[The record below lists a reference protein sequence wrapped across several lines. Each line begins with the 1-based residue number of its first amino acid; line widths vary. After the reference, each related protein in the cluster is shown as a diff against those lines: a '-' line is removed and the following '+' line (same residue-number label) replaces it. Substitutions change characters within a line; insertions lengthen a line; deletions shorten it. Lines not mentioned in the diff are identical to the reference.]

1 MFCKEFLILPNNV
14 KTTSTLPIFYSNW
27 KKKTPWFCWV
37 QIISSRDIVYYSS
50 DNDCINSS
58 NLAISGDS
66 TVWLI
71 TAGASINDL
80 VTWCCSC
87 LLFSLS
93 RLIPDDLSENAPD
106 DLSGKV
112 PDNLSWILIL
122 FPDDL
127 LSGMIPD
134 DLLFVE
140 SSGIDA
146 DCQEAF
152 PRAFKVSSSIQ
163 GIVELD
169 PWLKNI

>member
-1 MFCKEFLILPNNV
+1 M
-14 KTTSTLPIFYSNW
+14 
-27 KKKTPWFCWV
+27 
-37 QIISSRDIVYYSS
+37 
-50 DNDCINSS
+50 
-58 NLAISGDS
+58 AISGDS

-93 RLIPDDLSENAPD
+93 RLIPDDLSENVPD

-122 FPDDL
+122 FPEYL

-169 PWLKNI
+169 PWLKKLIFVSKLRNILHDF